1 MCLINVENVAINQL
15 QKNTEKTAFYL
26 LDAIR
31 EQDYESA
38 KLEMEELKFLLKR
51 LDEMRAKQKRL
62 QMLTNVVA
70 EMKARGI
77 KIDFAKRALFLK
89 NNAENAV
96 EMYEKTNEIHTL
108 NKKRQQA

>member
-1 MCLINVENVAINQL
+1 MCLINAENVAINQL
-15 QKNTEKTAFYL
+15 QEYTEKTAFYL

-38 KLEMEELKFLLKR
+38 NLEMEELKFLMKR
-51 LDEMRAKQKRL
+51 LEDMRAKQKRF
-62 QMLTNVVA
+62 QMLKNVVT

-89 NNAENAV
+89 NNAKNAV
-96 EMYEKTNEIHTL
+96 EIYEKTNEIHKL